1 MAGKALKAS
10 GKQVIKYSR
19 DGAVARDLLQQ
30 SETRISGR
38 TEDAVLKTE
47 APADDMLG
55 KNHKPE
61 LDMEPP
67 KRHKPRFID
76 EQQDTGSKLQA
87 DYATHREE
95 TPLTFEN
102 TAPVPTTS
110 VENTETTIPE
120 KPMPLD
126 DRSESAEQSEP
137 EPEYSSELYEDWRS
151 DAGNEDVPIAD
162 KTTNFDFRAGAALLI
177 GGGAFYYFKIY
188 KKKPK
193 QPKAP
198 QYDEDE
204 DDAEEETVNEDS
216 PDVQETQDSE

>member
-1 MAGKALKAS
+1 M
-10 GKQVIKYSR
+10 
-19 DGAVARDLLQQ
+19 
-30 SETRISGR
+30 
-38 TEDAVLKTE
+38 LKTE
-47 APADDMLG
+47 APADEMLG

-61 LDMEPP
+61 PDMEPP
-67 KRHKPRFID
+67 RRHKPRSID

-126 DRSESAEQSEP
+126 DRSESAEQSES

-151 DAGNEDVPIAD
+151 DAGNDDAPIAD
-162 KTTNFDFRAGAALLI
+162 KTTNFDFRAGVVADKN
-177 GGGAFYYFKIY
+177 GKSHKSRKY
-188 KKKPK
+188 KFGKKPK

-198 QYDEDE
+198 QDDEDE

-216 PDVQETQDSE
+216 PDVQETNDSDE